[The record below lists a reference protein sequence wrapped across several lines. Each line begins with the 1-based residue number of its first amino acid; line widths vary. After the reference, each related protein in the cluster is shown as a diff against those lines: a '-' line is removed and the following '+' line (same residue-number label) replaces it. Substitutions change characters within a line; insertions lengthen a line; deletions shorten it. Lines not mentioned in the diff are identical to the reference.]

1 MREIDDLAWKAYKIP
16 RGVMKRVKKILEGKG
31 EEGLVSNWK
40 RGCQTNTFF
49 SVQHNPA
56 GSNITHI
63 VGNGTVIN
71 QGIVNHNYEP
81 PLKKIVSA
89 PVRHNFNEPVTQ
101 NFNQPFT

>member
-40 RGCQTNTFF
+40 RGFQTNTYF

-71 QGIVNHNYEP
+71 QGIGQKSTKKGTTTLP
-81 PLKKIVSA
+81 PRCEKVKS
-89 PVRHNFNEPVTQ
+89 
-101 NFNQPFT
+101 